1 MSFDFNKQSTILDL
15 CTRLE
20 GSCLTTKASKC
31 LTYTFDHFISDY
43 ASKRSMYSL
52 KPTFV
57 EEYNSILMS
66 LCLNDVITLSDNEN
80 ENGIKTILDINDPF
94 KLLCE
99 DKTLTVFN
107 RKGYDIDYAID
118 LRDINEAF
126 ETLMTP
132 LNKVPF
138 DTYVSLKML
147 HKQVQCAKRGIEFS
161 LSFADMKRLLSR
173 KKCYYSGITL
183 TMEGKHS
190 LSLDRIDDKKG
201 YEPSNVVACSSYVNG
216 LKNELLESK
225 EKTRELSNTE
235 LKRVL
240 SKFIELL

>member
-1 MSFDFNKQSTILDL
+1 MSFDFNKQSTISEL
-15 CTRLE
+15 CAYTE
-20 GSCLTTKASKC
+20 VPQLTTKAFKC
-31 LTYTFDHFISDY
+31 LTYTFDHFIADY
-43 ASKRSMYSL
+43 TSKRSISTL
-52 KPTFV
+52 KPMFV

-132 LNKVPF
+132 LSKVPF

-216 LKNELLESK
+216 LKNELLESR
-225 EKTRELSNTE
+225 EKTRELSNVE

>member
-1 MSFDFNKQSTILDL
+1 MSFDFNKQSTISEL
-15 CTRLE
+15 CSFTDVPKF
-20 GSCLTTKASKC
+20 TTKASKC
-31 LTYTFDHFISDY
+31 LTYTLDYFIADY
-43 ASKRSMYSL
+43 ASKRNGLSFKSM
-52 KPTFV
+52 FV

-66 LCLNDVITLSDNEN
+66 LCLNDVITLSDNTN

-99 DKTLTVFN
+99 DKTVTVFN
-107 RKGYDIDYAID
+107 RKGYDVDYTID
-118 LRDINEAF
+118 LRNTNEAF

-216 LKNELLESK
+216 LKNELLESR

>member
-1 MSFDFNKQSTILDL
+1 MNFKFNKQSTISEL
-15 CTRLE
+15 CAYTNTPQ
-20 GSCLTTKASKC
+20 LTTKASKC
-31 LTYTFDHFISDY
+31 LSYTLDYFIMNYCSNRN
-43 ASKRSMYSL
+43 AVNFKAA
-52 KPTFV
+52 FV
-57 EEYNSILMS
+57 EEYNSILMA
-66 LCLNDVITLSDNEN
+66 LCLNDVITLSDNEH
-80 ENGIKTILDINDPF
+80 ENGIKTILDINDSY

-99 DKTLTVFN
+99 DKTLTIFN
-107 RKGYDIDYAID
+107 RKGYDVDYAID
-118 LRDINEAF
+118 LRNANEAF

-173 KKCYYSGITL
+173 KKCYYSGIEM

-190 LSLDRIDDKKG
+190 LSLDRIDDTKG
-201 YEPSNVVACSSYVNG
+201 YTSDNTVACSSYING
-216 LKNELLESK
+216 LKNELLESRDR
-225 EKTRELSNTE
+225 TRELSNTE

>member
-1 MSFDFNKQSTILDL
+1 MSFDFNKQSTVSEL
-15 CTRLE
+15 CAFIDTPK
-20 GSCLTTKASKC
+20 LTTKASKC
-31 LTYTFDHFISDY
+31 LTYTLDYFIINYCSNRNGL
-43 ASKRSMYSL
+43 SFKSM
-52 KPTFV
+52 FV

-66 LCLNDVITLSDNEN
+66 LCLNDVITLSDNTN

-99 DKTLTVFN
+99 DKTLTIFN
-107 RKGYDIDYAID
+107 RKGYDVDYTID
-118 LRDINEAF
+118 LRNTNEAF

-173 KKCYYSGITL
+173 KKCYYSGIEM

-216 LKNELLESK
+216 LKNELLEGRDR
-225 EKTRELSNTE
+225 TRELSNGE
-235 LKRVL
+235 LKKVL

>member
-1 MSFDFNKQSTILDL
+1 MSFDFNKQSTVSEL
-15 CTRLE
+15 CAFIDVPKF
-20 GSCLTTKASKC
+20 TTKASKC
-31 LTYTFDHFISDY
+31 LTYTFDHFVSDY
-43 ASKRSMYSL
+43 ACKRSISTL
-52 KPTFV
+52 KPMFV

-107 RKGYDIDYAID
+107 RKGYDIDYTID

-225 EKTRELSNTE
+225 EKTRELSNGE
-235 LKRVL
+235 LKKVL